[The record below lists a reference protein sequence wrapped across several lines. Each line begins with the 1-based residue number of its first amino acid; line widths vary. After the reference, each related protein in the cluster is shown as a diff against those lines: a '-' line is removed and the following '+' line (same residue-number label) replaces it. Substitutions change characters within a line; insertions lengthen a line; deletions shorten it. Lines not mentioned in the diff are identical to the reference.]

1 MQPGERRWDTEAAIV
16 WRLCVGESL
25 LLSRV
30 AIDVSIHA
38 CMAAVNPMCG
48 SVRSREAA
56 RAVIQASA
64 SGQWLLIH
72 GADEIGTFDS
82 FGDAAARAVEEFG
95 VGSYLVRTALAS
107 TVTLPA
113 SVVLQA

>member
-1 MQPGERRWDTEAAIV
+1 ME
-16 WRLCVGESL
+16 
-25 LLSRV
+25 
-30 AIDVSIHA
+30 
-38 CMAAVNPMCG
+38 AVNPTGG
-48 SVRSREAA
+48 SVRSRDDA

-113 SVVLQA
+113 SVVLQQA

>member
-1 MQPGERRWDTEAAIV
+1 MSVLAKMRGRSFRR
-16 WRLCVGESL
+16 L
-25 LLSRV
+25 
-30 AIDVSIHA
+30 
-38 CMAAVNPMCG
+38 
-48 SVRSREAA
+48 
-56 RAVIQASA
+56 A
-64 SGQWLLIH
+64 SGLWLLIH

-113 SVVLQA
+113 SVVLQQA